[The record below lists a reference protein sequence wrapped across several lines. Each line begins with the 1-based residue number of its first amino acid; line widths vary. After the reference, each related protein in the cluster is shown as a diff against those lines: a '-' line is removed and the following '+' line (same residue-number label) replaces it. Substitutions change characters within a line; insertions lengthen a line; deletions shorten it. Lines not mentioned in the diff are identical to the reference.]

1 MLKTYADLY
10 LETRKKL
17 KAAGIE
23 AYALEARL
31 LIAGAAGKTQEEFL
45 SDLKLYVSAS
55 FEEKVAS
62 LVQRRLDG
70 EPVAYITG
78 EWEFYGIPLYI
89 SRDVLIP
96 RMDTELLA
104 EKAIELLR
112 SHDGVSRV
120 LDLCCGSGCIGV
132 AIASHVPDS
141 RVIMIDNSSRA
152 LSVARLNVLKR
163 NLTRTVTCMEADAL
177 KDPPMMIGKLDLIVC
192 NPPYIATEEVLS
204 LDESVRDYE
213 PWGALDGGEDG
224 LDFYR
229 AIASRWK
236 VLLRE
241 HGCIFFECGE
251 GQARDVAEI
260 LHENGF
266 GTTVMFQDT
275 AGVDRVVIGSLDKA
289 RH

>member
-289 RH
+289 SN